1 MKPIPG
7 TLQEGGVPFQTT
19 HWTVVL
25 QAGAA
30 ESDEP
35 ARKAIAAFCEAYWP
49 PLYTFLRRRGYSPA
63 DAQDIV
69 QGFFEHLFQHN
80 TLSRAD
86 QEKGRLRTFLLGSLQ
101 NFLLKERERMRA
113 LKRGGAHQF
122 VSFDEQV
129 PQAEAA
135 MQATSHLSDVS
146 SYDVAWASSIVT
158 RAWKNVRDRFA
169 AEGKREWVDELRPFV
184 AGGTATPPNQQEVAK
199 RLGTTVENFRVWL
212 SRLRQTYRH
221 ALRAEV
227 ASTVSDPK
235 EIDDEL
241 HYVYRILTA

>member
-1 MKPIPG
+1 M
-7 TLQEGGVPFQTT
+7 QEGGAPFQTT

-25 QAGAA
+25 QAGGA
-30 ESDEP
+30 ESEE
-35 ARKAIAAFCEAYWP
+35 ARRKALATFSEAYWP
-49 PLYTFLRRRGYSPA
+49 SLYTFVRRRGYSSA

-69 QGFFEHLFQHN
+69 QGFFVHLFEQN

-101 NFLLKERERMRA
+101 NYLLKQRERMRA
-113 LKRGGAHQF
+113 IKRGGAQQF
-122 VSFDEQV
+122 VSFDELL
-129 PQAEAA
+129 PQTEAA
-135 MQATSHLSDVS
+135 MMATSHLSDVNS
-146 SYDVAWASSIVT
+146 FDVAWASSIVT
-158 RAWKNVRDRFA
+158 RAWKNVRNRFA

-184 AGGTATPPNQQEVAK
+184 AGGTATPPDQQEVAA
-199 RLGTTVENFRVWL
+199 RLGTSVENFRVWL

-227 ASTVSDPK
+227 ASTVSDPN